1 MRTIKTIPLHLR
13 EIIEEIR
20 EVAIEEY
27 GLDFFETIFEMVDYS
42 QMNEIAAFGGFPT
55 RYPHWRFGMEYEQLS
70 KSSEYGLSKIYEMVI
85 NNDPSY
91 AYLLEGNNLVDQKTV
106 IAHVYAHVD
115 FFKNNYYFSKTNRKM
130 VDEMAN
136 HGARIRR
143 YVDRQGIEKVEDFVD
158 TCLSLDNLIDYYSPF
173 IERRRT
179 EDKEGDEDSSRT
191 RGEIPKF
198 QAKDYMDEY
207 INPHEFIEEQKR
219 KLDEEAKRLKNF
231 PPEPRKDVMLFLLEH
246 APLEGWEADIL
257 SIIRE
262 EAYYF
267 APQGQTKIMNE
278 GWACLSSDA
287 LAFTERGLIPMQEV
301 VDGRVSRISDGDTSR
316 EVYDYNI
323 IPDHPTVTVRT
334 RRGMKLTGSN
344 NHRVLL
350 ADGESWRRLDE
361 LKIGDKVRVAGGANL
376 WPESLVE
383 LDWEIPQRTNLSDVA
398 EQAGVCTYTVWRHR
412 SGHRVERAG
421 AIDTAL
427 EAYESSDNQ
436 AISRCVSRRVPVE
449 IPQKVTHE
457 MGLFLGLLTGDGHI
471 SRAKRHFS
479 FTTGDE
485 GQVDRFAGLVQD
497 LFDVRPLVKKDGNR
511 WRVLAHSE
519 TVSDFLEDG
528 LGLGTGPCASEKQV
542 PQAIL
547 RSPKHVVSAFLQGLF
562 DADGYAGKQGVILSS
577 SSEKMSEQVQLLLMN
592 FEILSRRRQQQD
604 GCWHVH
610 VTGKS
615 AQRFRDEIGFGL
627 GRKCDELD
635 SYIDDRQWFKDES
648 WADEVV
654 SLEEGR
660 EDVYDISVRTTH
672 RYAAA
677 GLINHNSFWHSK
689 ILTEKV
695 LNDAE
700 IIDFA
705 DINSKV
711 MSSAPGQLNPY
722 KLGVALYRDIEERWN
737 KGKFGK
743 EWDEVDDLERKDNWD
758 KQLGKGRKKIFEVR
772 KLYNDVTFIDEFL
785 TEEFA
790 RENKMFTFGYNRKS
804 GNWEI
809 ESREFQEVKEK
820 LLTQLTNFGQPFIY
834 VKDGNFKNRGELLLH
849 HKFDGT
855 PLRFDY
861 AQGVLEA
868 LHRVWKRPVNIET
881 IVDDK
886 GVLLSFDGDDH
897 SESAFDYEPV

>member
-13 EIIEEIR
+13 EMIEEIR
-20 EVAIEEY
+20 EVALEVY
-27 GLDFFETIFEMVDYS
+27 GLDFFETIFEMVDYK

-70 KSSEYGLSKIYEMVI
+70 KSNEYGLSKIYEMVI
-85 NNDPSY
+85 NNDPAY

-173 IERRRT
+173 IERRRN
-179 EDKEGDEDSSRT
+179 DDSDEHESQPEAR
-191 RGEIPKF
+191 EIPKF
-198 QAKDYMDEY
+198 KAKDYMDDY
-207 INPHEFIEEQKR
+207 INPEHYIEEQKER
-219 KLDEEAKRLKNF
+219 LEEEQKRLKHF
-231 PPEPRKDVMLFLLEH
+231 PPEPEKDVMLFLLEH

-278 GWACLSSDA
+278 GWACVAADTPIFSS
-287 LAFTERGLIPMQEV
+287 RGLVSMREV
-301 VDGRVSRISDGDTSR
+301 VEADRIDVSDGAEQR
-316 EVYDYNI
+316 EVYDRNVI
-323 IPDHPTVTVRT
+323 ADHETVTIRT
-334 RRGMKLTGSN
+334 RRGLGLTGSN
-344 NHRVLL
+344 NHRVML
-350 ADGESWRRLDE
+350 ADGQTWCRLDE
-361 LKIGDKVRVAGGANL
+361 LEEGDRIAVSGGAGLWPDEQVVLHWEPSRRVSLEDVASKADVSLSTVLRHRGGAN
-376 WPESLVE
+376 
-383 LDWEIPQRTNLSDVA
+383 IQQVA
-398 EQAGVCTYTVWRHR
+398 AVG
-412 SGHRVERAG
+412 G
-421 AIDTAL
+421 AL
-427 EAYESSDNQ
+427 EEYDSPRNQ
-436 AISRCVSRRVPVE
+436 ALPQGMNRRAEVRVPLRVDE
-449 IPQKVTHE
+449 PTAS
-457 MGLFLGLLTGDGHI
+457 FLGLLIGDGHI
-471 SRAKRHFS
+471 SRAKRHFG
-479 FTTGDE
+479 FTSGDTCQAE
-485 GQVDRFAGLVQD
+485 RFAGLVQQ
-497 LFDVRPLVKKDGNR
+497 LFDVRPVVKQDENR
-511 WRVLAHSE
+511 WRVLAHAE
-519 TVSDFLEDG
+519 HVSDFLEEG
-528 LGLGTGPCASEKQV
+528 LGLHSGPCASEKEV
-542 PQAIL
+542 PDAIL
-547 RSPKHVVSAFLQGLF
+547 RSPKTVVAAFLQGLF
-562 DADGYAGKQGVILSS
+562 DADGYAGKQGVILST
-577 SSEKMSEQVQLLLMN
+577 SSEKLGEQVQLLLLN
-592 FEILSRRRQQQD
+592 FGILSRRREQSD

-610 VTGKS
+610 VTGSS
-615 AQRFRDEIGFGL
+615 AEGFGEEIGFGL
-627 GRKCDELD
+627 ERKQAALD
-635 SYIDDRQWFKDES
+635 TYLDDRSWFKEES
-648 WADEVV
+648 WTDEVISV
-654 SLEEGR
+654 EEGR

-672 RYAAA
+672 RYAAG
-677 GLINHNSFWHSK
+677 GLLNHNSFWHSK

-695 LNDAE
+695 LTDAE

-711 MSSAPGQLNPY
+711 MHAAKGQLNPY

-743 EWDEVDDLERKDNWD
+743 EWDEVDDLERKDSWD
-758 KQLGKGRKKIFEVR
+758 KQLGLGRKKIFEVR

-809 ESREFQEVKEK
+809 ESRQFQEVKEK

-886 GVLLSFDGDDH
+886 GVLLSFDGEDH
-897 SESAFDYEPV
+897 EDSSIEYEPI